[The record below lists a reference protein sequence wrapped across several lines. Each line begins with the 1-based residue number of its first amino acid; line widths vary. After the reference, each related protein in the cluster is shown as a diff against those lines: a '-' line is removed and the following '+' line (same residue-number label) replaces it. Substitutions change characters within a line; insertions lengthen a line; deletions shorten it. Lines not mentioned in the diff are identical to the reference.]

1 MADPPTEPFTDAH
14 VHFWDH
20 AAAGL
25 RWLFLEPG
33 FDHPRLKGMS
43 RLDAPK
49 YTAAELRIEAGPA
62 APTRVV
68 HVQCAQGDD
77 ATAETRWLDRLAG
90 EQGWPDALIA
100 GARIGAPD
108 VAATI
113 AANAAYPLV
122 RGLRD
127 LSVQTIPAPDDV
139 AAAFDAAS
147 AHRLSVEL
155 MVRPDQYQAL
165 AAIAAR
171 WPDVTLVLGHG
182 GQPLGRAP
190 DDLEAWSS
198 ALGDLAAVAPN
209 VVVKV
214 SAIASSADPSW
225 TVDSI
230 RPWVLAPVAAFGAER
245 CMLATNWPIDRLY
258 GTYDGLVAAY
268 CTIVG
273 DLGEGDRRA
282 LWHGTADRVY
292 RLEEGAPS

>member
-1 MADPPTEPFTDAH
+1 
-14 VHFWDH
+14 
-20 AAAGL
+20 
-25 RWLFLEPG
+25 
-33 FDHPRLKGMS
+33 MS
-43 RLDAPK
+43 RLDAPR
-49 YTAAELRIEAGPA
+49 YTGAELRIEAGSA

-90 EQGWPDALIA
+90 EQGWPDALVA

-113 AANAAYPLV
+113 AANAAFPLV

-127 LSVQTIPAPDDV
+127 LSVQTIPAPGEV

-155 MVRPDQYQAL
+155 MVRPDQYPAL

-230 RPWVLAPVAAFGAER
+230 RPWVLAPIAAFGAER

-268 CTIVG
+268 RTIVG